1 LTIHS
6 LRGIEPVT
14 KEEILADQAEH
25 PPMGRRLGVE
35 PSEVEMV
42 HTTGGTSGRGRE
54 IYGLT
59 MRDVA
64 NVGMLSSFSYAWAG
78 LRAGEAGAYNVGLS
92 NSSGGNCW
100 ISATQAI
107 GRAPVIIA
115 HTGFDERIDLLRRF
129 PPAAMYGTPSAING
143 LVNTAERRAINL
155 REEIPSL
162 RSIIVT
168 GEPYPVEWARAME
181 ELWGVQLFEAYGL
194 TQSGSSLCAAT
205 CECGAAPEGLRGRM
219 HLWEWAF
226 VLEIVDPETLEPTPL
241 GEEGEILLT
250 TLDKEASP
258 VVRFRTRDRVR
269 YLGRDGCAC
278 GRVLRAVEAG
288 SIARF
293 DDMIKI
299 KGQNVWPSDIEATL
313 FGSGDVAEFNGVV
326 AISDK
331 GRDEL
336 TLSVAVRSGVDGEG
350 LAQRL
355 RRSVKEQFNLTP
367 VVRIVDSSELETFD
381 TPERKAR
388 RVKDV
393 RQEGLRESARA
404 TGLDG

>member
-1 LTIHS
+1 VRTPDRLDRRALEAVQTRKLEALGERLRRNPFFRDRLGSVKGALTIHS

-205 CECGAAPEGLRGRM
+205 CECGAAPRVYVVGCTFGNGRSF
-219 HLWEWAF
+219 W
-226 VLEIVDPETLEPTPL
+226 
-241 GEEGEILLT
+241 
-250 TLDKEASP
+250 
-258 VVRFRTRDRVR
+258 R
-269 YLGRDGCAC
+269 
-278 GRVLRAVEAG
+278 
-288 SIARF
+288 
-293 DDMIKI
+293 
-299 KGQNVWPSDIEATL
+299 
-313 FGSGDVAEFNGVV
+313 
-326 AISDK
+326 
-331 GRDEL
+331 
-336 TLSVAVRSGVDGEG
+336 
-350 LAQRL
+350 
-355 RRSVKEQFNLTP
+355 
-367 VVRIVDSSELETFD
+367 
-381 TPERKAR
+381 
-388 RVKDV
+388 
-393 RQEGLRESARA
+393 
-404 TGLDG
+404 